1 MLTERI
7 VRDAKPEPRAT
18 ILWDGQIKGLGCKI
32 FPSGRKA
39 YVLSYRI
46 GRRKRLA
53 TLGRY
58 PELSLRDARNLAREA
73 FGQHT
78 AGSRPPCRDQ
88 SSLLRF

>member
-7 VRDAKPEPRAT
+7 VRDAKPGPRAT

-39 YVLSYRI
+39 YVPSYRI

-58 PELSLRDARNLAREA
+58 PELRLRDARDVARE
-73 FGQHT
+73 
-78 AGSRPPCRDQ
+78 GSG
-88 SSLLRF
+88 